1 MEHFWLANLPLVLAR
16 LQQIKHSVM
25 LDVVR
30 LPLLGATPAPGT
42 WRFLGCFTL
51 LVVVL
56 AAALYSS
63 CRRRVVYWI

>member
-1 MEHFWLANLPLVLAR
+1 
-16 LQQIKHSVM
+16 
-25 LDVVR
+25 
-30 LPLLGATPAPGT
+30 LGAAPAPGT
-42 WRFLGCFTL
+42 WWFLGCFTL

>member
-1 MEHFWLANLPLVLAR
+1 MPDALHGRAKYILWNPLAQL
-16 LQQIKHSVM
+16 

-30 LPLLGATPAPGT
+30 LPLLGAAPAPGT